1 MGSVKSSLLSAA
13 LEPTAHP
20 RDGTGSFPVTPS
32 ALSPQLPSS
41 LQAEESLNVSPPQQ
55 SLVPP
60 ADPGEQLPIHWQSTN
75 YYLFN
80 SCVFNTYK
88 EHVQQG
94 FAVVNNPWND
104 VFNKPHFKSRSRVEK
119 WLDERPLYDCCN
131 LFCRELKPPIIWH
144 EWHHF
149 FFLPTQRCTVSIFR
163 DLI

>member
-1 MGSVKSSLLSAA
+1 MWTQKPSKGRYSLFPSDSRAPRTAPPPPILF
-13 LEPTAHP
+13 LE
-20 RDGTGSFPVTPS
+20 G
-32 ALSPQLPSS
+32 
-41 LQAEESLNVSPPQQ
+41 EETLNVPPK

-60 ADPGEQLPIHWQSTN
+60 ANPGEQLPIHWQSTN

-80 SCVFNTYK
+80 SCIFNTYK

-104 VFNKPHFKSRSRVEK
+104 VFNKPHFKSRSGVEK

-149 FFLPTQRCTVSIFR
+149 FFLLTQRCTVSIFR